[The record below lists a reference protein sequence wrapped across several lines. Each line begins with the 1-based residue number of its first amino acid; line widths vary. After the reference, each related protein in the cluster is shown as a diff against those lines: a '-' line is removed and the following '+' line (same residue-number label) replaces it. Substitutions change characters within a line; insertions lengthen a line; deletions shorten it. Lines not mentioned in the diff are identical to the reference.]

1 DIIFE
6 NGNATIRW
14 SDPNPGTLSNEVIYT
29 NQDDE
34 EIKMRVPASERT
46 TVLQNL
52 KPGAIDASFS
62 YRTLYRPDPN
72 AIDSMY
78 AQKQDA
84 TVITGS
90 LRDIANAS
98 GIYFGSLISYGSAST
113 HGVINDG
120 SPNGTYS
127 NIVQR
132 EFNIGQA
139 AWGATRW
146 SKDAPSNFNDA
157 NAVINWSRSRF
168 DKVTLIGLVG
178 PNNYMPAWFRNEAFT
193 PQEMDDLLKNLI
205 NEIMESNDNKSKV
218 DVWCV

>member
-1 DIIFE
+1 
-6 NGNATIRW
+6 
-14 SDPNPGTLSNEVIYT
+14 
-29 NQDDE
+29 
-34 EIKMRVPASERT
+34 
-46 TVLQNL
+46 
-52 KPGAIDASFS
+52 
-62 YRTLYRPDPN
+62 
-72 AIDSMY
+72 
-78 AQKQDA
+78 
-84 TVITGS
+84 
-90 LRDIANAS
+90 
-98 GIYFGSLISYGSAST
+98 
-113 HGVINDG
+113 
-120 SPNGTYS
+120 
-127 NIVQR
+127 R

-218 DVWCV
+218 DVWCVANELFNENGTYRNMKWNDMGWEDDESG